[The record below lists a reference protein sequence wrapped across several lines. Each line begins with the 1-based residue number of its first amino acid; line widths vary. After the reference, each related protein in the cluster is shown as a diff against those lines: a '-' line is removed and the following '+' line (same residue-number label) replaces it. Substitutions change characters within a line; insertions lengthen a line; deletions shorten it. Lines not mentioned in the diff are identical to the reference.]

1 MYWLVGNHLESK
13 SQAAVLKFKLTPM
26 NPIIWL
32 RNTLRNRF
40 QIGLL
45 GGALQQIRSAAPLR
59 TVRIVSATRLTERVF
74 WRNSALGRSLKP
86 WLSNADISFSIRFEN
101 TTGLSQIYNE
111 HLRDAHCPDVL
122 LFVHDDIWLDDSAW
136 LEKVLLALKR
146 FDIVGVA
153 GNTRILPHQPAWL
166 FSKIEDGK
174 FVWDSGHLSGT
185 VGHGQLQKSQHSVYG
200 PTPASCKLL
209 DGAFV
214 AIRSAEIRRS
224 RVFFDEQFNFHFYDM
239 DFCRSAFRAGL
250 SLGTWPVELTH
261 QSPGAFGNP
270 SWQESCARYFEK
282 WKT

>member
-1 MYWLVGNHLESK
+1 MAPL
-13 SQAAVLKFKLTPM
+13 
-26 NPIIWL
+26 IWL

-40 QIGLL
+40 RTGLF
-45 GGALQQIRSAAPLR
+45 GGVIQQMGSHAPLR
-59 TVRIVSATRLTERVF
+59 TVRIVSATRLTEKMF

-86 WLSNADISFSIRFEN
+86 WLTNADISFDIRFEN
-101 TTGLSQIYNE
+101 TTGLSQIYNQ
-111 HLRDAHCPDVL
+111 HLSDVHCPDVL

-146 FDIVGVA
+146 FDVVGVA

-166 FSKIEDGK
+166 FSAIVDGK

-185 VGHGQLQKSQHSVYG
+185 VGHGQLQKGQHSVYG
-200 PTPASCKLL
+200 ATPAYCKLL

-214 AIRSAEIRRS
+214 AIRSAEVRRS

-239 DFCRSAFRAGL
+239 DFCRSACRAGL

-261 QSPGAFGNP
+261 QSSGAFGNP
-270 SWQESCARYFEK
+270 GWQAGHELYFKK
-282 WKT
+282 WKS